1 MNLFKQAAL
10 KVFKESGP
18 LNLEKI
24 LQKLIQKDFYNQLE
38 KHHG

>member
-18 LNLEKI
+18 LHIEK
-24 LQKLIQKDFYNQLE
+24 LLKKLFKKDI
-38 KHHG
+38 